1 MVKKNTP
8 VPQTPA
14 PPLLK
19 PLDDA
24 PPTAEQ
30 YARFYA
36 LAKRIFDK
44 APWEY
49 LEESQVVAVERNAAE
64 TDFVSVMGALGTHF
78 AVAVY
83 PSLVGL
89 DYFMTLDELPQ
100 HEAGDLFFEL
110 PQHQLVFGSKAELFP
125 GERETIAA
133 SGLRFKNGKWPS
145 VQAFVPGYYPW
156 KAGANGLDALCVTLE
171 QLLAVLDDAA
181 EITFAHDM
189 RDPFLTRLQKDG
201 AWHTEMLTHEPK
213 IFQQAI
219 KLPQDLL
226 AAVLALPVQVMC
238 MEIDCFPMMTRI
250 GKKGERNVCPR
261 HLMMVDRASQFVFPS
276 DIISPEEGKSWAFA
290 TAIPA
295 ILRQFVKLGFRPAT
309 AAFAREITEAWG
321 EQLCKL
327 LGIRL
332 DRSPCDALLDCRAD
346 MERFFDQR

>member
-1 MVKKNTP
+1 MKKHTP

-14 PPLLK
+14 PPLIK

-24 PPTAEQ
+24 PPSPEQ

-36 LAKRIFDK
+36 LAKRILDV

-49 LEESQVVAVERNAAE
+49 LDESQIVAVERSAAE

-100 HEAGDLFFEL
+100 QEAGDLFFEL
-110 PQHQLVFGSKAELFP
+110 PQHQLVFGRKAELFP

-145 VQAFVPGYYPW
+145 AQAFVPGYFPW
-156 KAGANGLDALCVTLE
+156 KAGAKGLDILCVTLE
-171 QLLAVLDDAA
+171 QLLAVLDDTD
-181 EITFAHDM
+181 EIPFAHDM
-189 RDPFLTRLQKDG
+189 RDPFLTRLPKDG
-201 AWHTEMLTHEPK
+201 VWHTEMRAHEPK

-219 KLPQDLL
+219 HLPQDLL
-226 AAVLALPVQVMC
+226 ATVQALPVKVMC
-238 MEIDCFPMMTRI
+238 MEIDCFPMMTGI
-250 GKKGERNVCPR
+250 GKKEERKICPR
-261 HLMMVDRASQFVFPS
+261 QLMMVDRASGFVFPS
-276 DIISPEEGKSWAFA
+276 EIICPEEGKTWAFA
-290 TAIPA
+290 IAIPTL
-295 ILRQFVKLGFRPAT
+295 LRQFAKLGFRPAT
-309 AAFAREITEAWG
+309 AAFARTITEEWG

-327 LGIRL
+327 LGIRF

-346 MERFFDQR
+346 MERFFAQR

>member
-1 MVKKNTP
+1 LKPRAPST
-8 VPQTPA
+8 QTPA

-19 PLDDA
+19 PLDDT
-24 PPTAEQ
+24 PPPPEQ

-36 LAKRIFDK
+36 LAKRILDE

-49 LEESQVVAVERNAAE
+49 LEEGQVVAVERNAAE

-83 PSLVGL
+83 PSLVCL

-100 HEAGDLFFEL
+100 HEAGDLFLEL
-110 PQHQLVFGSKAELFP
+110 PQHQLVFGRKADLFP
-125 GERETIAA
+125 GEREAIGA
-133 SGLRFKNGKWPS
+133 SGFRFKNGKWPS

-171 QLLAVLDDAA
+171 QLLAVLDDTA
-181 EITFAHDM
+181 EIPFASGMD
-189 RDPFLTRLQKDG
+189 DPFLTRLQKDG
-201 AWHTEMLTHEPK
+201 AWHTQMRTHEPNT
-213 IFQQAI
+213 FQYAI
-219 KLPQDLL
+219 ELPQDLL
-226 AAVLALPVQVMC
+226 SAVQALPVQVMC
-238 MEIDCFPMMTRI
+238 MEIDCFPMMARF
-250 GKKGERNVCPR
+250 GKKGERPVCPR
-261 HLMMVDRASQFVFPS
+261 HLLMVDRASQFVFPS

-290 TAIPA
+290 TAVPA

-309 AAFAREITEAWG
+309 AAFAREITEGWG

-332 DRSPCDALLDCRAD
+332 DRSPCDALLDCRVD
-346 MERFFDQR
+346 MERLFARR